1 MIEIGY
7 ISDKGRCRELNEDAL
22 LVLPKE
28 GIFVVADGVGG
39 NNSGEL
45 ASGETVKC
53 VADYMRRN
61 PISAQTDKRD
71 IRRQMVK
78 NNIENMVTY
87 RFLNTNPPKIPK
99 AVDEADDI

>member
-45 ASGETVKC
+45 ASGETDTDYAR
-53 VADYMRRN
+53 VAGLAAIVALITEFSSNSSYCCSRFW
-61 PISAQTDKRD
+61 KR
-71 IRRQMVK
+71 K
-78 NNIENMVTY
+78 
-87 RFLNTNPPKIPK
+87 
-99 AVDEADDI
+99 